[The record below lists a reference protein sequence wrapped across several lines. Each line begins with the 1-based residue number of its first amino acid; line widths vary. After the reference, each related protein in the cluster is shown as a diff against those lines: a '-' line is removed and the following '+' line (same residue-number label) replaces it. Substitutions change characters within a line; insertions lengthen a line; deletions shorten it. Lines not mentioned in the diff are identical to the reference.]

1 MGTLSEELL
10 KKVIV
15 KGTEE
20 LVGRQL
26 IPRDNPEERAIAS
39 IDLELAMERLGL
51 DEKLKQIKP
60 DMDRCKLA
68 MTYHGEAG
76 NKLTALVD
84 RNSLKRIVEFIEC
97 LDEP

>member
-10 KKVIV
+10 KKVII
-15 KGTEE
+15 KGTED

-26 IPRDNPEERAIAS
+26 IPRDNPDDRAIAS

-51 DEKLKQIKP
+51 DEKLKQIQP
-60 DMDRCKLA
+60 DVDRCKLA
-68 MTYHGEAG
+68 MAYD
-76 NKLTALVD
+76 NNSKYSALVD
-84 RNSLKRIVEFIEC
+84 HDSLKRVIEFIEC